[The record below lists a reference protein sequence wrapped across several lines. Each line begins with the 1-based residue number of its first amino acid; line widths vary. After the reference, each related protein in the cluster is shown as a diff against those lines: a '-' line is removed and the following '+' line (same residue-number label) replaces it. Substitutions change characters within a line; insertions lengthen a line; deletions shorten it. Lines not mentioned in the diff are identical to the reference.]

1 MVSSPCLC
9 LLCAKRKTP
18 TLIVALVVRQYF
30 IDLPGLPSNGD
41 ADEFTAISGTP
52 HVTCRK
58 KQERKRVGKVDNFPL
73 VMTQRPPGGQVL
85 RLRDQ
90 PTKGM
95 ARLTCTGVS
104 AATAINVLGQVV
116 HLLPPAA
123 WLLGATLKGHRRD
136 VEGSFN
142 PICVSAGFNEHVKRG
157 RGERRSVIREK

>member
-41 ADEFTAISGTP
+41 ADEFTAISGAP

-95 ARLTCTGVS
+95 ARLTCTG
-104 AATAINVLGQVV
+104 GQCGNCDQCIRIGSTS
-116 HLLPPAA
+116 PAPGR
-123 WLLGATLKGHRRD
+123 LIVGRD
-136 VEGSFN
+136 VEGS
-142 PICVSAGFNEHVKRG
+142 SKG
-157 RGERRSVIREK
+157 RGGLF